1 MRIHVLAKTAL
12 TVIAAAMGVVAL
24 TSPQVVAADRPVPSV
39 SAQADKHT
47 KAIAA
52 AQPNAVTAAA
62 TVCGSGYHL
71 YSADMLPDASRKATL
86 FVYVKGSNPA
96 SNDAPTC
103 AILDN
108 NTGSAKWMKL
118 KLCSNYTADGCASD
132 EGTFS
137 QYSKPRL
144 PRPRRLR
151 HRHRADEDHLRFEH
165 VHHQRRA
172 GHDKLQLGASYE
184 PCAPGAPCCSTAWSP
199 GALTGGTAPAPPA
212 PRAPSFPGPLR
223 HAVSSAVVPVR

>member
-1 MRIHVLAKTAL
+1 MRIHVLAKTAPA
-12 TVIAAAMGVVAL
+12 VIAAAMGVVAL

-137 QYSKPRL
+137 QYAGPVY
-144 PRPRRLR
+144 
-151 HRHRADEDHLRFEH
+151 RAHGGCGTVTALM
-165 VHHQRRA
+165 
-172 GHDKLQLGASYE
+172 KTTSGASTYIIN
-184 PCAPGAPCCSTAWSP
+184 
-199 GALTGGTAPAPPA
+199 
-212 PRAPSFPGPLR
+212 
-223 HAVSSAVVPVR
+223 AVRDTTNCN